1 MMQYVFK
8 INQAGNRKVQYDVF
22 EVKEKG
28 DLALLTSPDNDD
40 EVRVYLVP
48 VGVTDRSEMVQLHSI
63 DVKVYNEKDI
73 ITPLQRKHLHAK
85 FLEAVAQ
92 GISSGISAAL

>member
-1 MMQYVFK
+1 MVDTDSTKGVMQCVCFLK

-40 EVRVYLVP
+40 EVTLGP
-48 VGVTDRSEMVQLHSI
+48 GWGDR
-63 DVKVYNEKDI
+63 
-73 ITPLQRKHLHAK
+73 
-85 FLEAVAQ
+85 
-92 GISSGISAAL
+92 